1 MGELERVATGEVDR
15 LMVLMPPGAAKST
28 FVSGLFPLAWFVR
41 HPTSEVIAACHT
53 ASLAEHFGR
62 RLRALLA
69 AEGVGLGLALGRDG
83 RAASRLAFDS
93 GGQYFAT
100 GVRGPITGRRADLVL
115 IDDPVK
121 SWAEA
126 DSRAARNAL
135 FDWYRAEL
143 ISRLKPRGRI
153 VLAMTRWHE
162 DDIAGRLLNGEDE
175 WRVLRLPALAESA
188 DPLGRTPGA
197 ALWPDWEDEA
207 AIGRKRRAV
216 GERAF
221 QALYQQ
227 DPRPDR
233 GAFFDAE
240 KIAILDAVPPVG
252 RCVRAWD
259 LAATFAGPGRDPD
272 WTVGLKLG
280 ALADGRFAVL
290 DVVRVRAGPAEV
302 ERLLARTARDD
313 GAETAIALAQD
324 PGQAGAAQIAYL
336 TRSLTGHRLVV
347 TPETGAKM
355 TRAMPAAA
363 IVDAGSLLLV
373 RGGWNAPLLAEL
385 RQFPGGDKD
394 DQVDALSRAAA
405 TLAGAPPGAR
415 RATSFFMER

>member
-1 MGELERVATGEVDR
+1 MNALERIGAGDIDR

-28 FVSGLFPLAWFVR
+28 FVSVLFPLAWFVR

-62 RLRALLA
+62 RLRSLLA
-69 AEGVGLGLALGRDG
+69 EEGIGLGLALGRDG

-100 GVRGPITGRRADLVL
+100 GVRGPITGRRADVVL
-115 IDDPVK
+115 IEGPVT
-121 SWAEA
+121 SWAAA
-126 DSRAARNAL
+126 DSRAARDARRG
-135 FDWYRAEL
+135 WYRAVRR
-143 ISRLKPRGRI
+143 SRRKPRGRI
-153 VLAMTRWHE
+153 ELAMTRWHE
-162 DDIAGRLLNGEDE
+162 DDLAGRLLNGEDDWE
-175 WRVLRLPALAESA
+175 VLRLPALAEPG
-188 DPLGRTPGA
+188 DPLGRAPGA

-207 AIGRKRRAV
+207 AIARKRRAV

-233 GAFFDAE
+233 GAFFDVE
-240 KIAILDAVPPVG
+240 KIAVLETAPPV
-252 RCVRAWD
+252 RRAVRAWD
-259 LAATFAGPGRDPD
+259 LAASYAGPGRDPD

-280 ALADGRFAVL
+280 ALADGRFVVL
-290 DVVRVRAGPAEV
+290 DIVRERAGPAQV
-302 ERLLARTARDD
+302 ERILAETARDD

-336 TRSLTGHRLVV
+336 TRALTEYRLIV

-363 IVDAGSLLLV
+363 TIDAGGLVLL
-373 RGGWNAPLLAEL
+373 RAQWNDAFLAEL

-394 DQVDALSRAAA
+394 DQVDALSRATA
-405 TLAGAPPGAR
+405 TLANAPTGAR
-415 RATSFFMER
+415 RMASFFMER